1 MFNPYLIILILF
13 TLAGFLAMAWGWNII
28 AKARKTS
35 QWPTV
40 EGVIERSEL
49 ASDAD
54 DLLPGI
60 EFSYTV
66 NGQNHRR
73 TFEFARDI
81 TPSPELAKSY
91 VEKYAAGTRVA
102 VYYDPAHPERAT
114 LEPGLGRGDWMVFAL
129 GLGAAVSGI
138 LFIVFG

>member
-28 AKARKTS
+28 AKGRKTS
-35 QWPTV
+35 RWPTV

-66 NGQNHRR
+66 NGQSYRR

-81 TPSPELAKSY
+81 TPSQELAKSY
-91 VEKYAAGTRVA
+91 VEKYAAGTRVT
-102 VYYDPAHPERAT
+102 VYYDPGHPEHAT

-129 GLGAAVSGI
+129 GLGAAISGI